1 LYFLC
6 DWDAFNSIVLEKDY
20 LLQENILALVLL
32 QWRFDRLEEGWKL
45 PMVGQVR
52 LMDTRM
58 A

>member
-6 DWDAFNSIVLEKDY
+6 DWDVFNSIVLEKDY